1 MANILVIHGP
11 NLNLLG
17 EREPSIYGE
26 QRLEDI
32 NKGLV
37 DSAAEHQA
45 TVECF
50 QSNHEGD
57 IIDRIQGARDIFDAI
72 IINAAAFTHYS
83 IAIADALRSFGGPI
97 VEVHISNI
105 YQREKYRH
113 KSVISA
119 VATGGIFGLGPQGYQ
134 LALQAVVE
142 MLGTR

>member
-17 EREPSIYGE
+17 EREQSIYGK
-26 QRLEDI
+26 QSLEDI
-32 NKGLV
+32 NRGMV
-37 DSAAEHQA
+37 DKAVEYQV

-50 QSNHEGD
+50 QSNHEGN
-57 IIDRIQGARDIFDAI
+57 IVDRIQAARGKFDAM

-83 IAIADALRSFGGPI
+83 IAIADALRSFKGPI

-105 YQREKYRH
+105 YQREEYRH
-113 KSVISA
+113 NSVISA
-119 VATGGIFGLGPQGYQ
+119 VATGGIFGLGTQGYQ

-142 MLGTR
+142 MLGTS

>member
-32 NKGLV
+32 NRGLV
-37 DSAAEHQA
+37 DSAAQHQV

-50 QSNHEGD
+50 QSNHEGN
-57 IIDRIQGARDIFDAI
+57 IVDRIQAARGKYDAI

-83 IAIADALRSFGGPI
+83 IAIADALRSFNGPI

-105 YQREKYRH
+105 YQREDYRH

-119 VATGGIFGLGPQGYQ
+119 VATGGIFGLGTQGYQ

-142 MLGTR
+142 MLGMS

>member
-17 EREPSIYGE
+17 EREPSIYGK
-26 QRLEDI
+26 QSLENI
-32 NKGLV
+32 NRDLL
-37 DSAAEHQA
+37 DSAAEYQA

-57 IIDRIQGARDIFDAI
+57 IVDQIQAARGQFDAI

-83 IAIADALRSFGGPI
+83 IAIADALRSFNGPI
-97 VEVHISNI
+97 LEVHISNI
-105 YQREKYRH
+105 YQREDYRH

-119 VATGGIFGLGPQGYQ
+119 VATGGIFGLGTQGYQ

-142 MLGTR
+142 MLKEM